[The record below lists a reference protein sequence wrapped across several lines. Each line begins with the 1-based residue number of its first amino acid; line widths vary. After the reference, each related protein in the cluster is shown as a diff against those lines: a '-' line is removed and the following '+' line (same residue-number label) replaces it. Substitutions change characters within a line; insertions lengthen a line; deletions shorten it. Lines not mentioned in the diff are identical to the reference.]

1 MMNNTLSASREK
13 GAAVTGK
20 RLLADISLPALVLH
34 QRALEH
40 NLAWMQDYAVRHGAR
55 LAPHGKTT
63 MTPALFQRQLAH
75 GAWGITMAT
84 AVQCAVAYQ
93 HGVRRILLANQLVGQ
108 PNMAIIAGLLRAGDL
123 EFHCLVDDPDNVR
136 DLGQFFAA
144 QGLTLNVMLE
154 LGVPHG
160 RCGCRTPEQADAVL
174 AAVAASP
181 ALVLSG
187 IEGYEGV
194 IHGDR
199 PEEGIR
205 RFAAYLVETA
215 VTLLA
220 AGKFGL
226 ARPYVTASGSAW
238 YDLVAEAFKRQG
250 AEAHFTPLLRP
261 GCYLVHDHGLYKTS
275 QAALLQRHPELG
287 SALLPAMEV
296 WAHIQS
302 LPEPGSA
309 IVALGKRDVAFDAG
323 LPTPL
328 RLYRLGRGAAGC
340 VPQLLD
346 ARWQVREMMD
356 QHAFLQLPP
365 DHGLRVGDV
374 IAFGASHPCLTF
386 DKWRSVCLVDD
397 DLQLLEAMPTYF

>member
-20 RLLADISLPALVLH
+20 RLLTDISLPALVLH

-84 AVQCAVAYQ
+84 AVQCTVAYQ

-108 PNMAIIAGLLRAGDL
+108 PNMAIIGGLLRAGDL
-123 EFHCLVDDPDNVR
+123 EFHCLVDDPNNVR
-136 DLGQFFAA
+136 ELGRFFTA

-174 AAVAASP
+174 AAVAACP

-215 VTLLA
+215 AALLA

-226 ARPYVTASGSAW
+226 VRPYVTASGSAW

-328 RLYRLGRGAAGC
+328 RLYRLGRGAADS